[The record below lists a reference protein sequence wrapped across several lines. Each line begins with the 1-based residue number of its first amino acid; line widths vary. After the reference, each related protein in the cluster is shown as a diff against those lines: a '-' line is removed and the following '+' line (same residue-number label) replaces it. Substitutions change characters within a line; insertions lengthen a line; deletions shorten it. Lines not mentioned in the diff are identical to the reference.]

1 MCCRAL
7 NAKCKACEA
16 GMTVEEFCS
25 YPINAHVQ
33 GCGGKEQIL
42 FIPYF
47 LYRVI
52 KIVSYNFSNIKL

>member
-7 NAKCKACEA
+7 NAQCKACEL

-25 YPINAHVQ
+25 YPIHAHIQ

-42 FIPYF
+42 FIPY
-47 LYRVI
+47 Y
-52 KIVSYNFSNIKL
+52 